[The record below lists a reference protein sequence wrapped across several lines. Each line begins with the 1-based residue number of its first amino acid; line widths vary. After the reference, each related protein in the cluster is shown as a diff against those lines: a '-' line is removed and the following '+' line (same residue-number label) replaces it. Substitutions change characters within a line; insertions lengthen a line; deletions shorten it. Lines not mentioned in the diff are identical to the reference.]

1 MSSLTDRLLG
11 LSEGPVRAPNT
22 YSLGRYLAILA
33 VILLGVVYSLPNL
46 YPPDFALQI
55 RAEAADAQMSQEI
68 LDKARHA
75 LEQGG
80 IHVRGTHMDVKS
92 ATLRLDSNEDQLRGI
107 DLVQAA
113 LRNGDSTAASQFV
126 VALNLASTTPRWL
139 QSLGAHPMSYGL
151 DLSGGVHFLLEVD
164 MDKAIGDRMKS
175 EEDNIRRIL
184 RDARLRYV
192 PSNNMVDGTKVTVS
206 FYEAAVRDEAQKA
219 IEQEYRDFQ
228 ILPRDVDGKP
238 SLLMTMKEV
247 KINEIQSYAVQ
258 QNLQSL
264 RNRVNEL
271 GVSEPLVQ
279 SLGKTRIVV
288 DLPGVQDSADAK
300 RILNKFAN
308 LDFRLVAKPDARP
321 SETESYPYEGGR
333 TIVVERRNIVTGDRV
348 TNAVQDYDPQDNLP
362 QVSITLDGAGGDRM
376 HDATKDNVGNQMAIL
391 YKELKPRTRTVL
403 VDGKETVE
411 NYSVEEKKLI
421 SVATIR
427 SALGYRFRITGVG
440 LGEARDL
447 ALLLRSGALAAPM
460 YIVEERTVGAS
471 LGEDNIRSGLRAAV
485 GGYILVLLCMVIYYK
500 AFGVIANIA
509 LAVNVVLLVAL
520 MSVLGAT
527 LTMPGIAGIVLTM
540 GMAVDA
546 NVLIFSRVREEARER
561 PPQAAITAGFDRA
574 FTTIVDS
581 NITHLLVALVLLGF
595 GTGPIK
601 GFAVV
606 LTLGIITSMFTAITV
621 TRAMVNLAYG
631 NRNIKKLSV

>member
-1 MSSLTDRLLG
+1 MSRLTDSLLG
-11 LSEGPVRAPNT
+11 LSQETARAPNT
-22 YSLGRYLAILA
+22 YSLGRYLAIL
-33 VILLGVVYSLPNL
+33 LVVGIGTIYALPNL
-46 YPPDFALQI
+46 FPPDYALQI
-55 RAEAADAQMSQEI
+55 RAEAADAQMTQDI
-68 LDKARHA
+68 VDRAVQA
-75 LEQGG
+75 LEKGG
-80 IHVRGTHMDVKS
+80 IRIKGTHIDARS
-92 ATLRLDSNEDQLRGI
+92 AVLRLFSNDDQLRASE
-107 DLVQAA
+107 LVQAA
-113 LRNGDSTAASQFV
+113 LHGDSALASQFV
-126 VALNLASTTPRWL
+126 VALNLASTTPAWL
-139 QSLGAHPMSYGL
+139 QAVGAKPMSYGL

-164 MDKAIGDRMKS
+164 MEKAIGDRMKS

-192 PSNNMVDGTKVTVS
+192 PSNSMVSGTKIS
-206 FYEAAVRDEAQKA
+206 IGFYEGPVRDEAQQA
-219 IEQEYRDFQ
+219 IAKEYRDFE
-228 ILPRDVDGKP
+228 ILARDVDGKP
-238 SLLMTMKEV
+238 GLLMTMKEA
-247 KINEIQSYAVQ
+247 KIREIETYAIS

-308 LDFRLVAKPDARP
+308 LEFRLVAKQDARP
-321 SETESYPYEGGR
+321 AETESYPYEGR

-348 TNAVQDYDPQDNLP
+348 TNAVQDYDPQNNLP

-376 HDATKDNVGNQMAIL
+376 HDSTKDNVGNQMAIL
-391 YKELKPRTRTVL
+391 YKELKPRSRTVIE
-403 VDGKETVE
+403 DGKEVVQ
-411 NYSVEEKKLI
+411 NFSVEEKRLI
-421 SVATIR
+421 NVATIR

-447 ALLLRSGALAAPM
+447 ALLLRAGALAAPM

-471 LGEDNIRSGLRAAV
+471 LGEDNIRAGVHAAI

-500 AFGVIANIA
+500 AFGMIANIA
-509 LAVNVVLLVAL
+509 LAINVILLVAL

-546 NVLIFSRVREEARER
+546 NVLIFSRVREEARDR
-561 PPQAAITAGFDRA
+561 APQAAITAGFDRA
-574 FTTIVDS
+574 YTTIVDS
-581 NITHLLVALVLLGF
+581 NLTHLLVALVLLAF
-595 GTGPIK
+595 GSGPIK

-621 TRAMVNLAYG
+621 TRALVNLSFG
-631 NRNIKKLSV
+631 GRNLKRLSV

>member
-1 MSSLTDRLLG
+1 LLG
-11 LSEGPVRAPNT
+11 LSAGPARAPNT
-22 YSLGRYLAILA
+22 YSLAQYLGILFVIVLGA
-33 VILLGVVYSLPNL
+33 VYAAPNL
-46 YPPDFALQI
+46 FPPDYALQI
-55 RAEAADAQMSQEI
+55 RAEAADAKMTQDI
-68 LDKARHA
+68 VDRATKA
-75 LEQGG
+75 LEAGG
-80 IHVRGTHMDVKS
+80 IRIKGTHVDAKN
-92 ATLRLDSNEDQLRGI
+92 ALLRLYASDDQLHGSE
-107 DLVQAA
+107 LVQKA
-113 LRNGDSTAASQFV
+113 LQTGDGSVSQYV
-126 VALNLASTTPRWL
+126 VALNLASSTPSFL
-139 QSLGAHPMSYGL
+139 QSVGGKPMSYGL

-164 MDKAIGDRMKS
+164 MPKAINDRMKS

-192 PSNNMVDGTKVTVS
+192 PSNDMVDGTKIDIA
-206 FYEAAVRDEAQKA
+206 FYDAATRDQAKQA
-219 IEQEYRDFQ
+219 IEQQYRDFQ
-228 ILPRDVDGKP
+228 ILQRDLGDRP
-238 SLLMTMKEV
+238 ALLMTMKEA
-247 KINEIQSYAVQ
+247 KIKEIETYAIS

-279 SLGKTRIVV
+279 SLGRSRIVV
-288 DLPGVQDSADAK
+288 DLPGVQDSAEAK

-308 LDFRLVAKPDARP
+308 LEFRLVAKPDARP
-321 SETESYPYEGGR
+321 SETESYPYEGR

-348 TNAVQDYDPQDNLP
+348 TNAQQDYDPQNNLP
-362 QVSITLDGAGGDRM
+362 QVSITLDGTGGERM
-376 HDATKDNVGNQMAIL
+376 NDATKGNVGNQMAIL
-391 YKELKPRTRTVL
+391 YKELKPRSRTV
-403 VDGKETVE
+403 VGENGKETVE
-411 NYSVEEKKLI
+411 NFSVEEKRLI
-421 SVATIR
+421 NVATIR

-447 ALLLRSGALAAPM
+447 ALLLKAGALAAPM

-471 LGEDNIRSGLRAAV
+471 LGEDNIRAGLHAAL
-485 GGYILVLLCMVIYYK
+485 GGYVLVLLCMVIYYK
-500 AFGVIANIA
+500 AFGLIANMA
-509 LAVNVVLLVAL
+509 LAVNVILLVAL

-540 GMAVDA
+540 GMAIDA
-546 NVLIFSRVREEARER
+546 NVLIFSRVREEALDR

-581 NITHLLVALVLLGF
+581 NITHLLVALVLLAF

-621 TRAMVNLAYG
+621 TRAMVNLAFG
-631 NRNIKKLSV
+631 NRNLKKLYV

>member
-1 MSSLTDRLLG
+1 
-11 LSEGPVRAPNT
+11 
-22 YSLGRYLAILA
+22 
-33 VILLGVVYSLPNL
+33 
-46 YPPDFALQI
+46 
-55 RAEAADAQMSQEI
+55 
-68 LDKARHA
+68 
-75 LEQGG
+75 
-80 IHVRGTHMDVKS
+80 
-92 ATLRLDSNEDQLRGI
+92 
-107 DLVQAA
+107 
-113 LRNGDSTAASQFV
+113 
-126 VALNLASTTPRWL
+126 
-139 QSLGAHPMSYGL
+139 
-151 DLSGGVHFLLEVD
+151 
-164 MDKAIGDRMKS
+164 
-175 EEDNIRRIL
+175 
-184 RDARLRYV
+184 
-192 PSNNMVDGTKVTVS
+192 
-206 FYEAAVRDEAQKA
+206 VRDEAQKA
-219 IEQEYRDFQ
+219 IEKEYRDFQ

-238 SLLMTMKEV
+238 SLLMTMKEA
-247 KINEIQSYAVQ
+247 KINEIESYAVQ

-403 VDGKETVE
+403 VDGKEVVE

-460 YIVEERTVGAS
+460 YIVEERTIGAS
-471 LGEDNIRSGLRAAV
+471 LGEDNIRAGLRAAV

-500 AFGVIANIA
+500 GFGMIANIA
-509 LAVNVVLLVAL
+509 LAVNVILLVAL

-546 NVLIFSRVREEARER
+546 NVLIFSRVREEALER

-606 LTLGIITSMFTAITV
+606 LTLGILTSMFTAITV
-621 TRAMVNLAYG
+621 TRAMVNLMYG

>member
-1 MSSLTDRLLG
+1 MSRLTDSLLG
-11 LSEGPVRAPNT
+11 LSEGPARAPNT
-22 YSLGRYLAILA
+22 YSVGRYIAILV
-33 VILLGVVYSLPNL
+33 VILIGLVYSLPNL
-46 YPPDFALQI
+46 YPPDYALQI
-55 RAEAADAQMSQEI
+55 RAEAADAQMTQEI
-68 LDKARHA
+68 VDKATQALQHA
-75 LEQGG
+75 G
-80 IHVRGTHMDVKS
+80 IHIRGTHMDARNAV
-92 ATLRLDSNEDQLRGI
+92 LRLDSNEDQLRGSE
-107 DLVQAA
+107 LVQAA
-113 LRNGDSTAASQFV
+113 LHSDSTTASQFV
-126 VALNLASTTPRWL
+126 VALNLASTTPQWL
-139 QSLGAHPMSYGL
+139 QALGAHPMSYGL

-164 MDKAIGDRMKS
+164 MEKAIGDRMKS

-192 PSNNMVDGTKVTVS
+192 PSNAMVVGTKVTVA
-206 FYEAAVRDEAQKA
+206 FYDAAVRDQAQQA
-219 IEQEYRDFQ
+219 IEKEYRDFL

-238 SLLMTMKEV
+238 ALLMTMKDT
-247 KINEIQSYAVQ
+247 KINEIETYAVQ

-321 SETESYPYEGGR
+321 SETESYPYEGTR
-333 TIVVERRNIVTGDRV
+333 TVVVERRNIVTGDRV

-391 YKELKPRTRTVL
+391 YKELKPRSRVVM
-403 VDGKETVE
+403 VDGKEVVE
-411 NYSVEEKKLI
+411 NYSVEEKRLI

-471 LGEDNIRSGLRAAV
+471 LGEDNIRAGLHAAI

-500 AFGVIANIA
+500 AFGLIANIA
-509 LAVNVVLLVAL
+509 LAINVILLVAL

-546 NVLIFSRVREEARER
+546 NVLIFSRVREEAAER

-574 FTTIVDS
+574 YTTIVDS
-581 NITHLLVALVLLGF
+581 NLTHLLVALILLAF
-595 GTGPIK
+595 GSGPIK

-621 TRAMVNLAYG
+621 TRAMVNLAFG
-631 NRNIKKLSV
+631 GRQLKKLWV

>member
-1 MSSLTDRLLG
+1 MSRLTDTLLG
-11 LSEGPVRAPNT
+11 LSEGPARAPNT
-22 YSLGRYLAILA
+22 YSVGRYIAILV
-33 VILLGVVYSLPNL
+33 VILIGLVYSLPNL

-55 RAEAADAQMSQEI
+55 RAEAADAQMTQEI
-68 LDKARHA
+68 VDKATQA
-75 LEQGG
+75 LEHAG
-80 IHVRGTHMDVKS
+80 IHIKGTHMDAKS
-92 ATLRLDSNEDQLRGI
+92 AVLRLDSNEDQLRGSE
-107 DLVQAA
+107 LVQAA
-113 LRNGDSTAASQFV
+113 LHGDSATASQFV
-126 VALNLASTTPRWL
+126 VALNLASTTPQWL

-164 MDKAIGDRMKS
+164 MEKAIGDRMKS

-192 PSNNMVDGTKVTVS
+192 PASDMVAGTKVTVS
-206 FYEAAVRDEAQKA
+206 FYDASVRDQAQEAISK
-219 IEQEYRDFQ
+219 EYRDFQ

-238 SLLMTMKEV
+238 ALLMTMKET
-247 KINEIQSYAVQ
+247 KIREIETYAIQ

-308 LDFRLVAKPDARP
+308 LEFRLVAKQDARP
-321 SETESYPYEGGR
+321 SETEIYPYEGR
-333 TIVVERRNIVTGDRV
+333 SITIERRNIVTGDRV
-348 TNAVQDYDPQDNLP
+348 TNAVQDYDPQNNLP

-391 YKELKPRTRTVL
+391 YKELKPRSRIV
-403 VDGKETVE
+403 VEDGKDVVQ
-411 NYSVEEKKLI
+411 NFSVEEKRLI
-421 SVATIR
+421 NVATIR

-447 ALLLRSGALAAPM
+447 ALLLRAGALAAPM

-471 LGEDNIRSGLRAAV
+471 LGEDNIRAGLHAAV

-500 AFGVIANIA
+500 AFGMIANIA
-509 LAVNVVLLVAL
+509 LAINVILLVAL

-546 NVLIFSRVREEARER
+546 NVLIFSRVREEAAER

-574 FTTIVDS
+574 YTTIVDS
-581 NITHLLVALVLLGF
+581 NLTHLLVALILLAF
-595 GTGPIK
+595 GSGPIK

-621 TRAMVNLAYG
+621 TRAMVNLMFG
-631 NRNIKKLSV
+631 GRQLKKLWV

>member
-1 MSSLTDRLLG
+1 MSRLTDRLLG
-11 LSEGPVRAPNT
+11 LSEGPARAPNS
-22 YSLGRYLAILA
+22 YSVLKYLSIMFVIALGAIFA
-33 VILLGVVYSLPNL
+33 LPNFF
-46 YPPDFALQI
+46 PPDFALQI
-55 RAEAADAQMSQEI
+55 RAEAADAKMSQ
-68 LDKARHA
+68 DVVDRAVQA
-75 LEQGG
+75 LESGG
-80 IHVRGTHMDVKS
+80 IHIKGTHMDARS
-92 ATLRLDSNEDQLRGI
+92 AVLRVDSSEDQLRGSE
-107 DLVQAA
+107 LVQKA
-113 LRNGDSTAASQFV
+113 LQGDDALASQFV
-126 VALNLASTTPRWL
+126 VALNLASTTPQWL
-139 QSLGAHPMSYGL
+139 QAIGAHPMSYGL

-164 MDKAIGDRMKS
+164 MQKAIGDRMKS

-192 PSNNMVDGTKVTVS
+192 PSGEMLSGTKITIA
-206 FYEAAVRDEAQKA
+206 FYEASVRDEAQKA
-219 IEQEYRDFQ
+219 IEKEYRDFQ
-228 ILPRDVDGKP
+228 ILARDVDGKP
-238 SLLMTMKEV
+238 ALLLTMKEA
-247 KINEIQSYAVQ
+247 KIAEIESYAIS

-308 LDFRLVAKPDARP
+308 LEFRLVAKQDSRP
-321 SETESYPYEGGR
+321 SETESYPYEGR
-333 TIVVERRNIVTGDRV
+333 SITIERRNIVTGDRV
-348 TNAVQDYDPQDNLP
+348 TNAVQDYDPQNNLP

-376 HDATKDNVGNQMAIL
+376 HDSTKDNVGNQMAIL
-391 YKELKPRTRTVL
+391 YKELKPRTRTV
-403 VDGKETVE
+403 VEDGKEVVQ
-411 NYSVEEKKLI
+411 NFSVEEKRLI
-421 SVATIR
+421 NVATIR

-447 ALLLRSGALAAPM
+447 ALLLRAGALAAPM

-471 LGEDNIRSGLRAAV
+471 LGEDNIRAGLHAAI
-485 GGYILVLLCMVIYYK
+485 GGYVLVLLTMVFYYK
-500 AFGVIANIA
+500 AFGMIANIA
-509 LAVNVVLLVAL
+509 LAINVILLVAL
-520 MSVLGAT
+520 MSILGAT

-546 NVLIFSRVREEARER
+546 NVLIFSRVREEAEER
-561 PPQAAITAGFDRA
+561 SPQAAITAGFDRA

-581 NITHLLVALVLLGF
+581 NLTHLLVALVLLGF

-621 TRAMVNLAYG
+621 TRAMVNLAFG
-631 NRNIKKLSV
+631 GRNLKRLWL

>member
-1 MSSLTDRLLG
+1 MSRLTDSLLG
-11 LSEGPVRAPNT
+11 LSEGPARAPNT
-22 YSLGRYLAILA
+22 YSVGRYLAILV
-33 VILLGVVYSLPNL
+33 VILIGLVYSLPNL
-46 YPPDFALQI
+46 YPPDYALQI
-55 RAEAADAQMSQEI
+55 RAEAADVQMTQEI
-68 LDKARHA
+68 VDKATQALGHA
-75 LEQGG
+75 G
-80 IHVRGTHMDVKS
+80 IHIKGTHMDPRS
-92 ATLRLDSNEDQLRGI
+92 AVLRLDSNEDQLRGSEI
-107 DLVQAA
+107 VQAA
-113 LRNGDSTAASQFV
+113 LHGDNATTSQFV
-126 VALNLASTTPRWL
+126 VALNLASTTPQWL

-164 MDKAIGDRMKS
+164 MEKAIGDRMKS

-192 PSNNMVDGTKVTVS
+192 PANDMVSGTKVTVA
-206 FYEAAVRDEAQKA
+206 FYEAPVRDQAQEAISK
-219 IEQEYRDFQ
+219 EYRDFQ

-238 SLLMTMKEV
+238 ALLMTMKET
-247 KINEIQSYAVQ
+247 KIREIETYAIR

-308 LDFRLVAKPDARP
+308 LEFRLVAKQDARP
-321 SETESYPYEGGR
+321 SETETYPYEGR
-333 TIVVERRNIVTGDRV
+333 SIIVERRNIVTGDRV
-348 TNAVQDYDPQDNLP
+348 TNAVQDYDPQNNLP

-391 YKELKPRTRTVL
+391 YKELKPRSRIV
-403 VDGKETVE
+403 VEDGKEVVQ
-411 NYSVEEKKLI
+411 NFSVEEKRLI
-421 SVATIR
+421 NVATIR

-447 ALLLRSGALAAPM
+447 ALLLRAGALAAPM

-471 LGEDNIRSGLRAAV
+471 LGEDNIRAGLHAAV
-485 GGYILVLLCMVIYYK
+485 GGYIHVLLCMVIYYK
-500 AFGVIANIA
+500 AFGMIANIA
-509 LAVNVVLLVAL
+509 LAINVILLVAL

-546 NVLIFSRVREEARER
+546 NVLIFSRVREEAAER

-574 FTTIVDS
+574 YTTIVDS
-581 NITHLLVALVLLGF
+581 NITHLLVAVILLAF
-595 GTGPIK
+595 GSGPIK

-621 TRAMVNLAYG
+621 TRAMVNLMYG
-631 NRNIKKLSV
+631 GRSLTKLRV

>member
-1 MSSLTDRLLG
+1 MSRLTDSLLG
-11 LSEGPVRAPNT
+11 LSEGPVRPPNT
-22 YSLGRYLAILA
+22 FSLGRYLGIAFI
-33 VILLGVVYSLPNL
+33 ILLGVVYALPNL

-55 RAEAADAQMSQEI
+55 RAEAADTQMSQDI
-68 LDKARHA
+68 VDRATKA
-75 LEQGG
+75 LEAGG
-80 IHVRGTHMDVKS
+80 IRIKGTHVDPKNAV
-92 ATLRLDSNEDQLRGI
+92 LRLYSNEDQLRGSE
-107 DLVQAA
+107 LVQAA
-113 LRNGDSTAASQFV
+113 LQGSSSETSPFV
-126 VALNLASTTPRWL
+126 VALNLASTTPAWL
-139 QSLGAHPMSYGL
+139 QSIGAHPMSYGL

-164 MDKAIGDRMKS
+164 MEKALGDRMKS

-184 RDARLRYV
+184 REARLRYV
-192 PSNNMVDGTKVTVS
+192 PAGDMVSGTKIGIA
-206 FYEAAVRDEAQKA
+206 FYDASVRDQAQAA
-219 IEQEYRDFQ
+219 IQKEYGDFQ
-228 ILPRDVDGKP
+228 ILARDVDGKP
-238 SLLMTMKEV
+238 GLQMTMKDT
-247 KINEIQSYAVQ
+247 KIKEIETYAIQ

-308 LDFRLVAKPDARP
+308 LEFRLVAKQDARP
-321 SETESYPYEGGR
+321 SETETYPYEGR
-333 TIVVERRNIVTGDRV
+333 SIVVERSNIVTGDRV
-348 TNAVQDYDPQDNLP
+348 TNAVQDYDPQNNLP

-391 YKELKPRTRTVL
+391 YKELKPRTRTV
-403 VDGKETVE
+403 VEDGKEVVQ
-411 NYSVEEKKLI
+411 NFSVEEKRLI
-421 SVATIR
+421 NVATIR

-447 ALLLRSGALAAPM
+447 ALLLRAGALAAPM

-471 LGEDNIRSGLRAAV
+471 LGEDNIRAGLRAAI
-485 GGYILVLLCMVIYYK
+485 GGYVLVLLTMVFYYK
-500 AFGVIANIA
+500 AFGLIANVA
-509 LAVNVVLLVAL
+509 LAINVILLVAL
-520 MSVLGAT
+520 MSILGAT

-546 NVLIFSRVREEARER
+546 NVLIFSRVREEAEER
-561 PPQAAITAGFDRA
+561 SPQAAITAGFDRA

-581 NITHLLVALVLLGF
+581 NVTHLLVALVLLGF

-621 TRAMVNLAYG
+621 TRAMVNLAFG
-631 NRNIKKLSV
+631 GRNLKRLWI

>member
-1 MSSLTDRLLG
+1 MSRLTDSLLG
-11 LSEGPVRAPNT
+11 LSEGPARAPNT
-22 YSLGRYLAILA
+22 YSVGRYLAILV
-33 VILLGVVYSLPNL
+33 VILIGLVYSLPNL
-46 YPPDFALQI
+46 YPPDYALQI
-55 RAEAADAQMSQEI
+55 RAEAADVQMTQEI
-68 LDKARHA
+68 VDKATQALGHA
-75 LEQGG
+75 G
-80 IHVRGTHMDVKS
+80 IHIKGTHMDPRS
-92 ATLRLDSNEDQLRGI
+92 AVLRLDSNEDQLRGSEI
-107 DLVQAA
+107 VQAA
-113 LRNGDSTAASQFV
+113 LHGDNATASQFV
-126 VALNLASTTPRWL
+126 VALNLASTTPQWL

-164 MDKAIGDRMKS
+164 MEKAIGDRMKS

-192 PSNNMVDGTKVTVS
+192 PANDMVSGTKVTVA
-206 FYEAAVRDEAQKA
+206 FYEAPVRDQAQEAISK
-219 IEQEYRDFQ
+219 EYRDFQ

-238 SLLMTMKEV
+238 ALLMTMKET
-247 KINEIQSYAVQ
+247 KIREIETYAIR

-308 LDFRLVAKPDARP
+308 LEFRLVAKQDARP
-321 SETESYPYEGGR
+321 SETETYPYEGR
-333 TIVVERRNIVTGDRV
+333 SIIVERRNIVTGDRV
-348 TNAVQDYDPQDNLP
+348 TNAVQDYDPQNNLP

-391 YKELKPRTRTVL
+391 YKELKPRSRIV
-403 VDGKETVE
+403 VEDGKEVVQ
-411 NYSVEEKKLI
+411 NFSVEEKRLI
-421 SVATIR
+421 NVATIR

-447 ALLLRSGALAAPM
+447 ALLLRAGALAAPM

-471 LGEDNIRSGLRAAV
+471 LGEDNIRAGLHAAV

-500 AFGVIANIA
+500 AFGMIANIA
-509 LAVNVVLLVAL
+509 LAINVILLVAL

-546 NVLIFSRVREEARER
+546 NVLIFSRVREEAAER

-574 FTTIVDS
+574 YTTIVDS
-581 NITHLLVALVLLGF
+581 NITHLLVAVILLAF
-595 GTGPIK
+595 GSGPIK

-621 TRAMVNLAYG
+621 TRAMVNLMYG
-631 NRNIKKLSV
+631 GRSLTKLRV

>member
-1 MSSLTDRLLG
+1 MDPRS
-11 LSEGPVRAPNT
+11 
-22 YSLGRYLAILA
+22 A
-33 VILLGVVYSLPNL
+33 V
-46 YPPDFALQI
+46 
-55 RAEAADAQMSQEI
+55 
-68 LDKARHA
+68 
-75 LEQGG
+75 
-80 IHVRGTHMDVKS
+80 
-92 ATLRLDSNEDQLRGI
+92 LRLDSNEDQLRGSEI
-107 DLVQAA
+107 VQAA
-113 LRNGDSTAASQFV
+113 LHGDNATASQFV
-126 VALNLASTTPRWL
+126 VALNLASTTPQWL

-164 MDKAIGDRMKS
+164 MEKAIGDRMKS

-192 PSNNMVDGTKVTVS
+192 PANDMVSGTKVTVA
-206 FYEAAVRDEAQKA
+206 FYEAPVRDQAQEAISK
-219 IEQEYRDFQ
+219 EYRDFQ

-238 SLLMTMKEV
+238 ALLMTMKET
-247 KINEIQSYAVQ
+247 KIREIETYAIQ

-308 LDFRLVAKPDARP
+308 LEFRLVAKQDARP
-321 SETESYPYEGGR
+321 SETETYPYEGR
-333 TIVVERRNIVTGDRV
+333 SIIVERRNIVTGDRV
-348 TNAVQDYDPQDNLP
+348 TNAVQDYDPQNNLP

-391 YKELKPRTRTVL
+391 YKELKPRSRIV
-403 VDGKETVE
+403 VEDGKEVVQ
-411 NYSVEEKKLI
+411 NFSVEEKRLI
-421 SVATIR
+421 NVATIR

-447 ALLLRSGALAAPM
+447 ALLLRAGALAAPM

-471 LGEDNIRSGLRAAV
+471 LGEDNIRAGLHAAV

-500 AFGVIANIA
+500 AFGMIANIA
-509 LAVNVVLLVAL
+509 LAINVILLVAL

-546 NVLIFSRVREEARER
+546 NVLIFSRVREEAAER

-574 FTTIVDS
+574 YTTIVDS
-581 NITHLLVALVLLGF
+581 NITHLLVAVILLAF
-595 GTGPIK
+595 GSGPIK

-621 TRAMVNLAYG
+621 TRAMVNLMYG
-631 NRNIKKLSV
+631 GRSLTKLRV